1 MNQRLTRKDIKRDEF
16 ANAVGRSFE
25 FAESHSRQLLLTLGT
40 VLLAVL
46 VGILAFFYVS
56 HRSDLANEAL
66 AKATKVY
73 NAPIDPAGAK
83 PNDPTE
89 PSFATAAARQARA
102 RQVFEGL
109 RSDYRFTDA
118 ADVASIYLAE
128 IDAASGKLAEARRQW
143 NDFVKK
149 HGDHVLAAQ
158 ARIDLMSLDRSQG
171 KGQEVAQ
178 RLREMLDQSDAPL
191 PQDVVLYELAATLEQ
206 LNRNQEA
213 AQTYQKLV
221 DEYPQSPYR
230 QTAQQKLTALDPTRA
245 AAGAGQLAGLGA
257 GFPPS

>member
-46 VGILAFFYVS
+46 VGILAFFYVN

-73 NAPIDPAGAK
+73 TAPIDPAGAK
-83 PNDPTE
+83 PNDPRE

-102 RQVFEGL
+102 RQLFERL

-118 ADVASIYLAE
+118 ARSEEHTSELQSTDHLVCRLLLE
-128 IDAASGKLAEARRQW
+128 
-143 NDFVKK
+143 KK
-149 HGDHVLAAQ
+149 KQPPAPMRWSDDPRAHHLP
-158 ARIDLMSLDRSQG
+158 RTLDR
-171 KGQEVAQ
+171 
-178 RLREMLDQSDAPL
+178 
-191 PQDVVLYELAATLEQ
+191 
-206 LNRNQEA
+206 
-213 AQTYQKLV
+213 
-221 DEYPQSPYR
+221 
-230 QTAQQKLTALDPTRA
+230 
-245 AAGAGQLAGLGA
+245 
-257 GFPPS
+257 